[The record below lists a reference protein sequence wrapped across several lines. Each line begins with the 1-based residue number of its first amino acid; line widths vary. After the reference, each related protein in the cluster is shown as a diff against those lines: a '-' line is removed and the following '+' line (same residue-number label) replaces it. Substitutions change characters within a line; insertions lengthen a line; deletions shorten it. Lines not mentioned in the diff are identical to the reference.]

1 MASKGDLQASI
12 DIINDN
18 NIILASTATAVAELQ
33 THFKDKETS
42 YFAIFICVF
51 MAIFLFILVLY
62 IIYHTRI
69 IRGLF
74 GISKTAGPEQPPD
87 LKKLDNYKKI
97 NMAGKSLVV
106 IGAYV
111 AIMYYALNGLHFLEI
126 MLLFPC
132 ILFITLPVILR
143 YFLQIDTYVIPAF
156 IKRVGIQQI
165 PTEHPVATFIFFL
178 VTINLWYTC
187 SSNIDEE
194 LFSKDAKALNI
205 NISVVLIFLYIL
217 FKHYYKLEWYDA
229 LLRAC
234 GLTVVSA
241 IFMISAPMYAHIPIA
256 R

>member
-1 MASKGDLQASI
+1 MASIEPSI
-12 DIINDN
+12 
-18 NIILASTATAVAELQ
+18 AELQ

-87 LKKLDNYKKI
+87 LKNPDNIEKSI
-97 NMAGKSLVV
+97 LAGKSLVV
-106 IGAYV
+106 IGAYA

-143 YFLQIDTYVIPAF
+143 YVLKIDTYVIPAF
-156 IKRVGIQQI
+156 IERVRIQQI

-217 FKHYYKLEWYDA
+217 FKHYYKFEWYDA